1 MFFAVLHLSLLTDS
15 ICYMPCPALPSPPQ
29 AKMSLQPGDMFKP
42 PHCALYASWDDA
54 GLPLTLLDGEKLS
67 KSNSKK
73 LKKEFDK
80 QKKLY
85 ESNNK
90 KA

>member
-1 MFFAVLHLSLLTDS
+1 MLLSMLLSVLVLRCTLTHTPCPSLL
-15 ICYMPCPALPSPPQ
+15 LLPQ
-29 AKMSLQPGDMFKP
+29 AKMSLKPEDMFRP
-42 PHCALYASWDDA
+42 PHCSLYASWDPA
-54 GLPLTLLDGEKLS
+54 GLPLTTTDGEKLS
-67 KSNSKK
+67 KSSGKK

-90 KA
+90 A

>member
-1 MFFAVLHLSLLTDS
+1 
-15 ICYMPCPALPSPPQ
+15 
-29 AKMSLQPGDMFKP
+29 MFKP
-42 PHCALYASWDDA
+42 PHCTLYASWDEA
-54 GLPLTLLDGEKLS
+54 GLPLTTLDGEKLS

-80 QKKLY
+80 QKKLF
-85 ESNNK
+85 ESNK